1 MKHLDNNSTNPP
13 QYSIGELLDDYT
25 YESEFDYYDPITK
38 KSYTGKDGKK
48 HLEQAIN
55 QLIYTQVLELI
66 PEKVDMK
73 QVSYQK
79 DIQPQYYVAGFN
91 QAIDD
96 MTERIKAKYIG
107 GSDDKI

>member
-66 PEKVDMK
+66 GEIKE
-73 QVSYQK
+73 Y
-79 DIQPQYYVAGFN
+79 
-91 QAIDD
+91 DD
-96 MTERIKAKYIG
+96 VLYRRLRDNAKAKYIG
-107 GSDDKI
+107 GDSESN